1 MDVHTG
7 LHCLRHNTHTH
18 THTHTHT
25 VHLDAGTESFVIEQH
40 THTLSAEMSV
50 CVQTS
55 ESRHPNQD
63 IRIKTFESR
72 HPNQDI
78 RIKTSESRHPNQ
90 DIRIKTPESRHQNQD
105 IRIKT
110 SESGHPNQ
118 DIKSSLLPVSPQM
131 ELMGTAKG
139 LLANSLRSR
148 HKGLHCLRPRRKCN
162 QNWSKTAE
170 FGWKQPN
177 EDIRIKTSESRHP
190 NQDIRIKT
198 SESRHQNQDI
208 RIKTSESRHP
218 NQDIKSSL
226 LPARVSMP
234 WCGVGSKVDRKN
246 LLTHC
251 VLGIGGYIAWGQGEN
266 AIKTG
271 PKQAN
276 SAENSRIRLVW
287 TSFDWIFRK

>member
-1 MDVHTG
+1 LPEAKEKMQSKLVQNSRILLKTAEFDWFGPVLIEFSANKHLGSWMCIRGYIVCGT
-7 LHCLRHNTHTH
+7 THTH

-170 FGWKQPN
+170 FG
-177 EDIRIKTSESRHP
+177 
-190 NQDIRIKT
+190 
-198 SESRHQNQDI
+198 
-208 RIKTSESRHP
+208 
-218 NQDIKSSL
+218 
-226 LPARVSMP
+226 
-234 WCGVGSKVDRKN
+234 
-246 LLTHC
+246 
-251 VLGIGGYIAWGQGEN
+251 
-266 AIKTG
+266 
-271 PKQAN
+271 
-276 SAENSRIRLVW
+276 
-287 TSFDWIFRK
+287 